1 MQGVT
6 DTILMVRPQNFGSN
20 PETLT
25 DNHFQNAVSS
35 SEEEQVKAT
44 AVAEFDNMVKELR
57 RNDIEVMVIEDTAT
71 PVRPDAI
78 FPNNWFSTHMNGCII
93 SYPMKSESRRI
104 ERREDVIDKLQTEK
118 GIKKRYGFEYLEEE
132 EQFLEGTGSMVI
144 DRANGIVYAGLSQRT
159 DIRVLEKF
167 AVLFGYKKVIFH
179 PTDQNGKNIY
189 HTNVMMT
196 MGHKYVI
203 VCLASITLDDE
214 RIELIASFKNSGKEI
229 IDISFD
235 QMNAFAG
242 NMLQVKS
249 KLGELFLVMSSTAY
263 ESLSGAQID
272 QILAHNKIINIP
284 IPTIETHGGGGV
296 RCMMA
301 EIFSD

>member
-1 MQGVT
+1 MEGIT
-6 DTILMVRPQNFGSN
+6 DTILMVRPKNFGSN
-20 PETLT
+20 PETLA

-35 SEEEQVKAT
+35 SEEDAVRTKAIE
-44 AVAEFDNMVKELR
+44 EFDNMVKELR
-57 RNDIEVMVIEDTAT
+57 RNDIDVMVIEDTAT
-71 PVRPDAI
+71 PIRPDAI
-78 FPNNWFSTHMNGCII
+78 FPNNWFSTHSNGCII
-93 SYPMKSESRRI
+93 SYPMMSESRRI
-104 ERREDVIDKLQTEK
+104 ERREDVIEKIQSEK
-118 GIKKRYGFEYLEEE
+118 GINKRYGFEYLEEE
-132 EQFLEGTGSMVI
+132 EQYLEGTGSMVI
-144 DRANGIVYAGLSQRT
+144 DRDNGIVYAGLSQRT

-179 PTDQNGKNIY
+179 PSDQDGKNIY

-203 VCLASITLDDE
+203 VCLSSITLDDE
-214 RIELIASFKNSGKEI
+214 REELLASFKNSGKEI

-249 KLGELFLVMSSTAY
+249 KLGEPYLVMSSTAY
-263 ESLSGAQID
+263 NSLSGAQID
-272 QILAHNKIINIP
+272 QILSHNKIIKIA

-301 EIFSD
+301 EIFSE